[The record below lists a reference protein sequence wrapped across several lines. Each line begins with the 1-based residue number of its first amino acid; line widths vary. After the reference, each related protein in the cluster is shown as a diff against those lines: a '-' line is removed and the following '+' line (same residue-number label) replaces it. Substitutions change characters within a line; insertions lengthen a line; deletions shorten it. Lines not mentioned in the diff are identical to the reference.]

1 MILKSC
7 LTFRTR
13 SHSYSL
19 CWSHSF
25 GRSVLPTSLENA
37 TACRFPASF
46 SLPLRR
52 TAACGRGCGVRRPL
66 RGHLWWPCEHGIR
79 AGACGRASKVDR
91 CASFVLIPRRA
102 ALLNTVAMN
111 RSCAGH
117 VVAQSK
123 LRRTNDPSVR
133 AYRKKVPGS
142 QSPYWTALSLR
153 LRVYRLHER
162 VRASA
167 NGCQYTVR

>member
-13 SHSYSL
+13 SHLLFSL
-19 CWSHSF
+19 LVAFFRALGASHLA
-25 GRSVLPTSLENA
+25 GNA

-46 SLPLRR
+46 PLPLRR

-79 AGACGRASKVDR
+79 AGACGRASRVDR

-142 QSPYWTALSLR
+142 QSPCWNSR
-153 LRVYRLHER
+153 CRF
-162 VRASA
+162 
-167 NGCQYTVR
+167 GCEYTGLTKG